1 MTAEHRYRLK
11 FPLGRVAI
19 MYTVRGIYPMGGRRV
34 DCRAFHTLSAMLGA
48 FLALTPDLTGGQDS
62 ATRRPLPDIKQL
74 LSEVQE
80 NQKQIESLVD
90 QYSCTENEEVRELDK
105 DGRVKKTIVKEY
117 EDFYLGGRLVRREVK
132 KDGKPLSPGEQKKE
146 DGRAEKRIREYEKK
160 HSEEGER
167 TAKKKEQVDVST
179 LLRVSN
185 FTHPRWAQF
194 RQHEVIVF
202 DFAPNP
208 DYRPR
213 NRTEDLLHKL
223 AGNLWVDD
231 NPRQVVRLEAHLS
244 DAFKLGGG
252 LLASVRKGASLVI
265 EQAKTNDEVWLP
277 SYVEAHFSA
286 RLLLFASALGDYT
299 SRFSDY
305 KKFRVETVSV
315 PLKNKE

>member
-1 MTAEHRYRLK
+1 
-11 FPLGRVAI
+11 
-19 MYTVRGIYPMGGRRV
+19 MGGRRV
-34 DCRAFHTLSAMLGA
+34 DWCAFRTVLTFLGA
-48 FLALTPDLTGGQDS
+48 FLALATGLARGQDR
-62 ATRRPLPDIKQL
+62 ALRRPLPDIKQL
-74 LSEVQE
+74 LSDVQE

-90 QYSCTENEEVRELDK
+90 QYSCTENEEVRELGK
-105 DGRVKKTIVKEY
+105 NGRVKKTMVKEY
-117 EDFYLGGRLVRREVK
+117 EDFYLGGQLVRREVK
-132 KDGKPLSPGEQKKE
+132 KDGKPLSPGEQKKV
-146 DGRAEKRIREYEKK
+146 DGRVEKRIREYEKK
-160 HSEEGER
+160 HSGEGEHS
-167 TAKKKEQVDVST
+167 AKKKEKVDVST
-179 LLRVSN
+179 FLRVSN

-231 NPRQVVRLEAHLS
+231 QARQVVRLEAHLS

-252 LLASVRKGASLVI
+252 LLASVHKGAWLVI
-265 EQAKTNDEVWLP
+265 EQARTNEEVWLP

-286 RLLLFASALGDYT
+286 RVLLFASALGDYT

-305 KKFRVETVSV
+305 KKFRVETVTRT
-315 PLKNKE
+315 LKNNE